1 MSSSRSSNRSFWTG
15 GTEAELPG
23 AAGCGTW
30 YGAARSNRALGLA
43 ESARENTEGVALGL
57 YLGCPAVIPHCRAA
71 FPPVGQLLLKKKHK
85 GGTRKITETQDPFE
99 KRALNFHWLKVAAS
113 ARMPS

>member
-1 MSSSRSSNRSFWTG
+1 MDSFPGNISCHHHRSSNRSFWTVG

-23 AAGCGTW
+23 AACCGTW

-57 YLGCPAVIPHCRAA
+57 YLRCPAVIPHCRAA
-71 FPPVGQLLLKKKHK
+71 FPPVE
-85 GGTRKITETQDPFE
+85 RIC
-99 KRALNFHWLKVAAS
+99 
-113 ARMPS
+113 